1 MLKEQIFDID
11 NIIISFINDGG
22 LAKIKVNKYINEP
35 GVVADHLLNPN
46 QRALESARIVNEISI
61 PLPQFRKLMDILAKT
76 KFMFSSD
83 NK

>member
-1 MLKEQIFDID
+1 MLKQQIFEID
-11 NIIISFINDGG
+11 GIYIVFENSNDV
-22 LAKIKVNKYINEP
+22 AKIAINGGRTP
-35 GVVADHLLNPN
+35 VDDSSN
-46 QRALESARIVNEISI
+46 QIRV